1 MSFNNFL
8 KTFNEFLLEQ
18 GGTTYLAIDHYLKGK
33 DKPLKS
39 VFFSPYSS
47 ASNFLYRASHVV
59 TAPISFSIITIEL
72 VASSL
77 YLSLKSLNNLV
88 FSDKNAAKIRIIDS
102 IVHFAVSLITAI
114 GVIVSPIVNLIDLIG
129 GAISTMRVKS
139 ETAEQ
144 MKPSVL

>member
-18 GGTTYLAIDHYLKGK
+18 GGTTYLVADHYLKGK

-47 ASNFLYRASHVV
+47 APNFLYRAGHVV
-59 TAPISFSIITIEL
+59 AAPISFSIITLEL
-72 VASSL
+72 VSSSL
-77 YLSLKSLNNLV
+77 YLSLKSLNSLA
-88 FSDKNAAKIRIIDS
+88 FSDKKAAKIHIIDS
-102 IVHFAVSLITAI
+102 VVHFAVSLITAI
-114 GVIVSPIVNLIDLIG
+114 GVIVSPIINLIDLIG
-129 GAISTMRVKS
+129 GAISTMRAKS
-139 ETAEQ
+139 EAAEQ